1 MRAARIEKIVA
12 PPASWDELSCGG
24 ALLSALEQQLEP
36 WWQKLFGF
44 HLLKLGELSVN
55 VNTARCQIAHHI
67 HAASKGSDLHVYAD
81 SLQLPFLNKSIDACL
96 LANTLAYSEDPHQV
110 LREVDRVLIDD
121 GWLIISGFNPISAV
135 GVGKLVPLVR
145 QRHPYTSRMFT
156 NMRLMDWLSLLN
168 YEVLSHSHFQ
178 PLPWTPSVCRPGM
191 SFPILGC
198 QSLIVARKRT
208 IPLTINPVSLFRKR
222 FKVRPGALGATKNI
236 YRGD

>member
-81 SLQLPFLNKSIDACL
+81 SLQLPF
-96 LANTLAYSEDPHQV
+96 
-110 LREVDRVLIDD
+110 
-121 GWLIISGFNPISAV
+121 
-135 GVGKLVPLVR
+135 
-145 QRHPYTSRMFT
+145 
-156 NMRLMDWLSLLN
+156 
-168 YEVLSHSHFQ
+168 
-178 PLPWTPSVCRPGM
+178 
-191 SFPILGC
+191 
-198 QSLIVARKRT
+198 
-208 IPLTINPVSLFRKR
+208 
-222 FKVRPGALGATKNI
+222 
-236 YRGD
+236 